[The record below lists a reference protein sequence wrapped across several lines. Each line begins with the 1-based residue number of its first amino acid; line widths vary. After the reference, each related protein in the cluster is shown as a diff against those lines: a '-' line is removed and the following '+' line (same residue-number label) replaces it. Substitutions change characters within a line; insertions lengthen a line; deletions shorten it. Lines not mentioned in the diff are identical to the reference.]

1 MVKLI
6 IDALIDNYERKLTTS
21 REELA
26 RTSDALKAAY
36 ARRDETSVETVEL
49 LKQVTQLKRDLSAA
63 QLDKLRTMDHLIAAV
78 SFISEG
84 AAGGFSAEGRAAL
97 RDALYAIPANA
108 VTTGEQANIDALVK
122 ALDKE
127 GASAN
132 AAHEE
137 AISKEVA
144 LHKHIT
150 LLTRERASALEARD
164 TARFHVQAALA
175 CIPVEDVPSYDAETR
190 AVLRDAIFYAEPGA
204 HIDALTDAIDK
215 VESPG

>member
-6 IDALIDNYERKLTTS
+6 IDAIIDNYERKLTAA
-21 REELA
+21 REELT

-36 ARRDETSVETVEL
+36 ASRDETSVETVEL
-49 LKQVTQLKRDLSAA
+49 RKANATLQRELSAA
-63 QLDKLRTMDHLIAAV
+63 QLDKLRTMDHLIVAV
-78 SFISEG
+78 SFIAEE
-84 AAGGFSAEGRAAL
+84 AAVYCNATGKEAL
-97 RDALYAIPANA
+97 RDALYAIPAYA
-108 VTTGEQANIDALVK
+108 VTTGEQSHIDALVK

-127 GASAN
+127 EASAN

-137 AISKEVA
+137 AINKEVA

-150 LLTRERASALEARD
+150 LLTRERASALEDRD